1 MFLGIDGFLDKK
13 IPERYEK
20 IKVVN
25 LTDFPINKIF
35 FLLFEDNTKFF
46 EHFQR
51 RKIKP
56 NDQTYNVA

>member
-1 MFLGIDGFLDKK
+1 LSDPDLKMEIINLLKCMFLGIDGFLDKK

-35 FLLFEDNTKFF
+35 FLLF
-46 EHFQR
+46 
-51 RKIKP
+51 
-56 NDQTYNVA
+56 